1 MVVGGYAVN
10 FDGYERNTSDLD
22 IWVKSTPENIYRICS
37 ALKQLN
43 FEDEALQHLQ
53 KFNLNEPSFFIL
65 VKNVTIFKYLILLPD

>member
-43 FEDEALQHLQ
+43 FEDEAL
-53 KFNLNEPSFFIL
+53 
-65 VKNVTIFKYLILLPD
+65 